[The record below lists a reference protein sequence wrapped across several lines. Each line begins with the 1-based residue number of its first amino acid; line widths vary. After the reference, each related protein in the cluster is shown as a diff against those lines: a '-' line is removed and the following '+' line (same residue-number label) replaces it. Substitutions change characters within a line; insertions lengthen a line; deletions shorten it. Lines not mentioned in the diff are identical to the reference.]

1 MEIECLYLQ
10 SQAQEC
16 VFEKLILSGVDSGM
30 DNYAAVA
37 QDAAKVHEP
46 VVCFEITP

>member
-1 MEIECLYLQ
+1 M
-10 SQAQEC
+10 
-16 VFEKLILSGVDSGM
+16 FEKLILSGVNSGM